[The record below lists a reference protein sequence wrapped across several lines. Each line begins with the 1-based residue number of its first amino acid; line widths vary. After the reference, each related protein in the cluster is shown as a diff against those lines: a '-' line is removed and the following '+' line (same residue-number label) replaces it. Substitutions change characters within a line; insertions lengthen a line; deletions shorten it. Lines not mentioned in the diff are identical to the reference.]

1 MSPAASI
8 VLNMFKSTKT
18 PKGEETRRRVQ
29 QAAMALF
36 REKGFDATTMRDVAA
51 AAGMS
56 LGAAYHYFPS
66 KEAIVMAYYASLQ
79 EEHARLVDD
88 AVRAHQDVRDR
99 ISAALHGKLRMV
111 RDDRKMLG
119 ALLRFTGDPH
129 HPLSF
134 LGRGTR
140 PIQLQSIATFGETLK
155 GSGLPADFAPVAALL
170 LWAMHMGLLLY
181 LLYDES
187 PEQARTHRLADGGI
201 ALFLAAMKLVRLP
214 ILRPLRT
221 RLTAVLQDARLLPD
235 LTPAPPA
242 AEETVP

>member
-1 MSPAASI
+1 
-8 VLNMFKSTKT
+8 MFKSMKT
-18 PKGEETRRRVQ
+18 PKGEETRRRVHE
-29 QAAMALF
+29 AAMGLF
-36 REKGFDATTMRDVAA
+36 REKGFDTTTMRDVAA

-88 AVRAHQDVRDR
+88 AVRAHPATRDR
-99 ISAALHGKLRMV
+99 LSAALHSKLRIV
-111 RDDRKMLG
+111 RDDRKVLG

-134 LGRGTR
+134 LGAGTR
-140 PIQLQSIATFGETLK
+140 PIQLQSIATFAEPLRGA
-155 GSGLPADFAPVAALL
+155 GLPADFVPVAALM

-187 PEQARTHRLADGGI
+187 PEQARTHRLAEGAI
-201 ALFLAAMKLVRLP
+201 ALFLSAMKLVRFPL
-214 ILRPLRT
+214 LKPLRT
-221 RLTAVLQDARLLPD
+221 RMTTVLRDAGLLPE
-235 LTPAPPA
+235 LGGTAAPEPA
-242 AEETVP
+242 AG

>member
-1 MSPAASI
+1 
-8 VLNMFKSTKT
+8 MFNSMKT
-18 PKGEETRRRVQ
+18 PKGEETRRRVHE
-29 QAAMALF
+29 AAMALF

-66 KEAIVMAYYASLQ
+66 KEAIVMAYYAGLQ
-79 EEHARLVDD
+79 DEHARLVEE
-88 AVRAHQDVRDR
+88 AVEAHPGTRER
-99 ISAALHGKLRMV
+99 LSAALHAKLHIV
-111 RDDRKMLG
+111 RDDRKVLG

-134 LGRGTR
+134 LGPATR
-140 PIQLQSIATFGETLK
+140 PIQLRSIATFAAPLRGA
-155 GSGLPADFAPVAALL
+155 GLPADFIPVAALL

-201 ALFLAAMKLVRLP
+201 ALFLSAMKLVRLP
-214 ILRPLRT
+214 LLKPLRT
-221 RLTAVLQDARLLPD
+221 RMTAVLRDAGLLPEPAD
-235 LTPAPPA
+235 LAPPGPA
-242 AEETVP
+242 AG

>member
-1 MSPAASI
+1 
-8 VLNMFKSTKT
+8 MFKSMKT
-18 PKGEETRRRVQ
+18 PKGEETRRRVHE
-29 QAAMALF
+29 AAMGLF

-79 EEHARLVDD
+79 DEHARLVDD
-88 AVRAHQDVRDR
+88 AIRAHPATRER
-99 ISAALHGKLRMV
+99 LSEAMHSKLRIV
-111 RDDRKMLG
+111 RDDRKVLG

-134 LGRGTR
+134 LGAGTR
-140 PIQLQSIATFGETLK
+140 ELQLRSIATFAAPLQGA
-155 GSGLPADFAPVAALL
+155 GIPADFVPVAALM

-187 PEQARTHRLADGGI
+187 PEQVRTHRLADGAI
-201 ALFLAAMKLVRLP
+201 ALFLSGMRLIRLP
-214 ILRPLRT
+214 LLKPLRT
-221 RLTAVLQDARLLPD
+221 RMTAVLRDAGLLPELGD
-235 LTPAPPA
+235 VTPPQPA
-242 AEETVP
+242 AG

>member
-1 MSPAASI
+1 M
-8 VLNMFKSTKT
+8 LNMFNSMKT
-18 PKGEETRRRVQ
+18 PKGEETRRRVHE
-29 QAAMALF
+29 AAMGLF

-88 AVRAHQDVRDR
+88 AVRAHPATRDR
-99 ISAALHGKLRMV
+99 LSAALHSKLRIV
-111 RDDRKMLG
+111 RDDRKVLG

-134 LGRGTR
+134 LGAGTR
-140 PIQLQSIATFGETLK
+140 PLQLQSIATFAEPLRGA
-155 GSGLPADFAPVAALL
+155 GLPADFIPVAALM

-187 PEQARTHRLADGGI
+187 PEQARTHRLADGAV
-201 ALFLAAMKLVRLP
+201 ALFLSAMKLVRLP
-214 ILRPLRT
+214 LLKPLRT
-221 RLTAVLQDARLLPD
+221 RMTTVLRDAGLLPE
-235 LTPAPPA
+235 LGGTAAPEPA
-242 AEETVP
+242 AG

>member
-1 MSPAASI
+1 M
-8 VLNMFKSTKT
+8 LNMFNSTKT
-18 PKGEETRRRVQ
+18 PKGEETRRRVHE
-29 QAAMALF
+29 AALALF

-66 KEAIVMAYYASLQ
+66 KEAIVMAYYAALQ
-79 EEHARLVDD
+79 EEHARLVNE
-88 AVRAHQDVRDR
+88 AVVDHPGTRERL
-99 ISAALHGKLRMV
+99 SAALHSKLRIV
-111 RDDRKMLG
+111 RDDRKVLG

-134 LGRGTR
+134 LGPATR
-140 PIQLQSIATFGETLK
+140 PIQLRSIATFAEPLRGA
-155 GSGLPADFAPVAALL
+155 GLPADFAPVAALL

-201 ALFLAAMKLVRLP
+201 ALFLSAMKLVRLP
-214 ILRPLRT
+214 LLKPLRT
-221 RLTAVLQDARLLPD
+221 RMTAVLRDAGLLPD
-235 LTPAPPA
+235 A
-242 AEETVP
+242 AEIVPPEPVAG

>member
-1 MSPAASI
+1 M
-8 VLNMFKSTKT
+8 LNMFNSMKT
-18 PKGEETRRRVQ
+18 PKGEETRRRVHE
-29 QAAMALF
+29 AAMGLF

-88 AVRAHQDVRDR
+88 AVRAHPATRDR
-99 ISAALHGKLRMV
+99 LSAALHSKLRIV
-111 RDDRKMLG
+111 RDDRKVLG

-134 LGRGTR
+134 LGAGTR
-140 PIQLQSIATFGETLK
+140 PLQLQSIATFAEPLRGA
-155 GSGLPADFAPVAALL
+155 GLPADFIPVAALM

-187 PEQARTHRLADGGI
+187 PEQARTHRLADGAV
-201 ALFLAAMKLVRLP
+201 ALFLSAMKLVRLP
-214 ILRPLRT
+214 LLKPLRT
-221 RLTAVLQDARLLPD
+221 RMTTVLRDAGLLPE
-235 LTPAPPA
+235 LGETAAPGPA
-242 AEETVP
+242 AG

>member
-1 MSPAASI
+1 M
-8 VLNMFKSTKT
+8 LNMFNSMKT
-18 PKGEETRRRVQ
+18 PKGEETRRRVHE
-29 QAAMALF
+29 AAMALF

-51 AAGMS
+51 AAGLS

-66 KEAIVMAYYASLQ
+66 KEAIVMAFYASLQ
-79 EEHARLVDD
+79 DEHARLVDE
-88 AVRAHQDVRDR
+88 AVQAHAGTRER
-99 ISAALHGKLRMV
+99 LSAALHSKLRMV

-134 LGRGTR
+134 LGAGTR
-140 PIQLQSIATFGETLK
+140 PLQLRSIATFAAPLQGA
-155 GSGLPADFAPVAALL
+155 GLPADFTPVAALL

-201 ALFLAAMKLVRLP
+201 ALFLSAMKLIRLP
-214 ILRPLRT
+214 LLKPLRT
-221 RLTAVLQDARLLPD
+221 RMTAVLRDAGLLPD
-235 LTPAPPA
+235 LPELVPA
-242 AEETVP
+242 APGTG

>member
-1 MSPAASI
+1 
-8 VLNMFKSTKT
+8 MFNSMKT
-18 PKGEETRRRVQ
+18 PKGEETRRRVHE
-29 QAAMALF
+29 AAMGLF

-66 KEAIVMAYYASLQ
+66 KEAIVMAYYAGLQ
-79 EEHARLVDD
+79 DEHARLVDE
-88 AVRAHQDVRDR
+88 AVQAHPGTRER
-99 ISAALHGKLRMV
+99 LSEAMHSKLRIV
-111 RDDRKMLG
+111 RDDRKVLG

-134 LGRGTR
+134 LGPATR
-140 PIQLQSIATFGETLK
+140 PIQLRSIATFAAPLQGA
-155 GSGLPADFAPVAALL
+155 GLPADFTPVAALL

-201 ALFLAAMKLVRLP
+201 ALFLSAMKLIRLP
-214 ILRPLRT
+214 LLKPLRT
-221 RLTAVLQDARLLPD
+221 RMTAVLRDAGLLPELAD
-235 LTPAPPA
+235 LAPPGSA
-242 AEETVP
+242 AG